1 MLPIN
6 GYSSSTSADLK
17 KKKKKVIFH
26 PSFHQ
31 QNEHCHRRL
40 LSLVEVL
47 RCYQTP
53 LSLTAQGSINV
64 WHPPR
69 PVTQEKNPHTHSLL
83 QPRSSCLYIH
93 PSRSLTDTHTHT
105 HTHQGYSKFL
115 FVFIFFL
122 SRAQIK
128 EIIEC
133 LFLVQWPFLWKS
145 SSSCEKQTNDSH
157 RADTWST
164 GTKGSYFLWIG
175 TVAFRFSDWLTF
187 LDRKK
192 ISHSEGE
199 LLCCGNPPFRLSGRF
214 LVNDH
219 FRLYF
224 MQLGEN
230 SNAPCE
236 EETHK
241 TAGRKCENVCE
252 NVKSDYGLVAKW
264 LVRLIS
270 RGSVGFYWACAA
282 LQSLTAKSCVIEQVT
297 FLTLGLH

>member
-1 MLPIN
+1 MLSD
-6 GYSSSTSADLK
+6 SSQPHSPRLHQCLTSTKTSHTRKKSSHTLTPSAEELMSLY
-17 KKKKKVIFH
+17 
-26 PSFHQ
+26 PSLSFT
-31 QNEHCHRRL
+31 HR
-40 LSLVEVL
+40 
-47 RCYQTP
+47 
-53 LSLTAQGSINV
+53 
-64 WHPPR
+64 
-69 PVTQEKNPHTHSLL
+69 HTH
-83 QPRSSCLYIH
+83 
-93 PSRSLTDTHTHT
+93 THTHT

-133 LFLVQWPFLWKS
+133 LFLVQWPFLCKS
-145 SSSCEKQTNDSH
+145 SSSCEKRTNDSH

-214 LVNDH
+214 LVNNH

-297 FLTLGLH
+297 FFTLGLH

>member
-1 MLPIN
+1 MLSD
-6 GYSSSTSADLK
+6 SSQPHSPRLHQCLTSTKTSHTRKKSSHTLAPSAEELMSLY
-17 KKKKKVIFH
+17 
-26 PSFHQ
+26 PSLSFT
-31 QNEHCHRRL
+31 HR
-40 LSLVEVL
+40 
-47 RCYQTP
+47 
-53 LSLTAQGSINV
+53 
-64 WHPPR
+64 
-69 PVTQEKNPHTHSLL
+69 
-83 QPRSSCLYIH
+83 
-93 PSRSLTDTHTHT
+93 HTHT
-105 HTHQGYSKFL
+105 HTYTPGLFKVSFCVHFL
-115 FVFIFFL
+115 FVTSSDKGDHWVSFPC
-122 SRAQIK
+122 A
-128 EIIEC
+128 
-133 LFLVQWPFLWKS
+133 VAFLWKS